1 MAYLSCAGKSHVGMP
16 RNDPDADDPGR
27 ATCGAS
33 GRSPV
38 MKMSFL
44 ARALLAATL
53 ALSAVPGFAAG
64 PADLMASADDDA
76 LAEALVRRRLSQDD
90 LAPYHRLEVVVR
102 DGVATLTGSVRTK
115 STLDAVVTE
124 VGKVAGVDRVD
135 DRVKVEPNP

>member
-1 MAYLSCAGKSHVGMP
+1 
-16 RNDPDADDPGR
+16 
-27 ATCGAS
+27 
-33 GRSPV
+33 

-64 PADLMASADDDA
+64 PADLMAAADDDA